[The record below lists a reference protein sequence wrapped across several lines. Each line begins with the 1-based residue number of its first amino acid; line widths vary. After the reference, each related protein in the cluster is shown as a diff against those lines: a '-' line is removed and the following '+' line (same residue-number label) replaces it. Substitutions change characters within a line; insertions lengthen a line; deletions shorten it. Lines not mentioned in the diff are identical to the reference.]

1 MSVLLFAYRVVS
13 LPHLGKQN
21 ENCCTGKK
29 YEDICPST
37 HNMDVPHVKREDYQ
51 LTDISDDGYLC
62 LMADNG
68 DLREDLKI
76 PDGEVGAQLRAEYDA
91 GKDILCTVLKSCGE
105 EVSAATNCVHLAT
118 RIKSC
123 ESDISWVQLEFQ

>member
-1 MSVLLFAYRVVS
+1 
-13 LPHLGKQN
+13 
-21 ENCCTGKK
+21 
-29 YEDICPST
+29 
-37 HNMDVPHVKREDYQ
+37 MDVPHVKREDYQ

-76 PDGEVGAQLRAEYDA
+76 PEGEVGAQLRADYDA

-105 EVSAATNCVHLAT
+105 EVRLKVIELDFLFKITKYIE
-118 RIKSC
+118 RILKLC
-123 ESDISWVQLEFQ
+123 DF